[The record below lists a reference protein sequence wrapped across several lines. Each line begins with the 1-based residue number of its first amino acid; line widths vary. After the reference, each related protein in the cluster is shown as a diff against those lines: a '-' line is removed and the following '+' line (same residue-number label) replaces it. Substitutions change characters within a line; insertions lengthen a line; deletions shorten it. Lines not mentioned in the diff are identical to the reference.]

1 MNSST
6 LIIIFGPHLES
17 VAGAEELNV
26 DFKDDVW
33 DECLKSCSVNVRHD
47 LKQYADSITP
57 KRNDTVFLFFFL
69 NEESPI
75 CL

>member
-1 MNSST
+1 M
-6 LIIIFGPHLES
+6 
-17 VAGAEELNV
+17 AGAEELNV

-57 KRNDTVFLFFFL
+57 KRNDTVFLFFF
-69 NEESPI
+69 
-75 CL
+75 

>member
-47 LKQYADSITP
+47 LKRYTDSITP
-57 KRNDTVFLFFFL
+57 KRNDTVFLFFF
-69 NEESPI
+69 
-75 CL
+75 